1 MKYHPTDEQDGPEF
15 NVDYTP
21 PFRRVSM
28 IRELEKKLKV
38 SFPHPSEFDTEG
50 EGGIVYW
57 YLLLKSR
64 LPVACCCRIH
74 EVCGPPLCDPQ
85 C

>member
-15 NVDYTP
+15 NVDFTP

-50 EGGIVYW
+50 QGELSIETCFKSQ
-57 YLLLKSR
+57 LL
-64 LPVACCCRIH
+64 VA
-74 EVCGPPLCDPQ
+74 
-85 C
+85 